1 MSAFLIEAF
10 DWSVDMAVNSFIAAR
25 TPGST
30 FLKLKIQIC
39 FEFTKKKLK
48 IMTCALE
55 IEKYILDVRNYQK
68 KMNINVKAFL
78 LSF

>member
-30 FLKLKIQIC
+30 FLKLKIQI
-39 FEFTKKKLK
+39 FSNLQKK
-48 IMTCALE
+48 IMPCAKEL
-55 IEKYILDVRNYQK
+55 EKYVFECRKLFFYFISPLMLK
-68 KMNINVKAFL
+68 KFL
-78 LSF
+78 L